1 MAQEMTSSEL
11 KTLSAFVADTQYDD
25 LPEEVVAHTKWLLR
39 DSVGVLVAG
48 MREPEVLSLAS
59 YASDNYP
66 GKASLFGHGGKTK
79 VEWAAFV
86 HGTAATSLEMDE
98 GHAYARG
105 HASVHALPP
114 ALALAEALGTNGRE
128 TITAIVLGYEVA
140 ARAGIATQLREGV
153 HPFGVWG
160 VLGAAAVAAKF
171 KGFNQEEIAGTLELA
186 SSYAISPSFETAYQ
200 GANVRNTFAGMVNK
214 SGMLAADFYEL
225 GFRGEVGG
233 LESAFG
239 LILGSSFDATAL
251 SEDLG
256 SRYEIMRGYFKPY
269 SACRYAHAAVDALF
283 GLEHFNDIEVSRIEA
298 VQVTTY
304 DIAAKLNKA
313 YPKTPLAG
321 RFSIPHVI
329 AASLTLGSAGPEA
342 FSEEA
347 LSDPNI
353 QELGSRVEVIEDP
366 KFTKMTPEKRPA
378 RIRVTYK
385 DGDIFEN
392 TVFGSKGDPDQPM
405 SELELKTKF
414 ENLMTPTVEKKNT
427 ELIWALLGR
436 FEQLSDVSELADLL
450 K

>member
-1 MAQEMTSSEL
+1 MGQEMTSSEL
-11 KTLSAFVADTQYDD
+11 KNLSAFVADTQYDD
-25 LPEEVVAHTKWLLR
+25 LPDEVVAHTKWLLR
-39 DSVGVLVAG
+39 DSVGVLIAG
-48 MREPEVLSLAS
+48 MREPEVLALAS

-114 ALALAEALGTNGRE
+114 ALALAEELRKNGRE

-171 KGFNQEEIAGTLELA
+171 KGYNQEEIAGTLEVA
-186 SSYAISPSFETAYQ
+186 SSYAISPSFESAYQ

-225 GFRGEVGG
+225 GIRGEIGG

-283 GLEHFNDIEVSRIEA
+283 GLEGFSDIEVNRIES
-298 VQVTTY
+298 VQVETY
-304 DIAAKLNKA
+304 DIAAKLNKPD
-313 YPKTPLAG
+313 PKTPLAG

-329 AASLTLGSAGPEA
+329 AATLTLRSAGPDA
-342 FSEEA
+342 FSEDA
-347 LSDPNI
+347 LSNPNI
-353 QELGSRVEVIEDP
+353 QKLGSKVEVIEDP
-366 KFTKMTPEKRPA
+366 EFTKMTPEKRPA
-378 RIRVTYK
+378 RIRVAFK
-385 DGDIFEN
+385 DGTSLEN

-414 ENLMTPTVEKKNT
+414 ENLMKPTLGKKET
-427 ELIWALLGR
+427 ITVWDLLGS
-436 FEQLSDVSELADLL
+436 FEQLSNVSDVTNLL